1 MLLMQP
7 NADLHGFV
15 PDKSPLALL
24 IIDMLSSFDSPH
36 TKQLFNEALRVAQ
49 VIQHLKTRCSA
60 MRVPTIYIN
69 DNDGRWQSDGPRVA
83 NQNAS
88 PQRRSFAIQQRLQPG
103 TDDYLVLKPRH
114 SGFRATPLELLLN
127 KLQAH
132 TLIVTG
138 ATAAQCVLFTV
149 VDAYV
154 REFSLFVP
162 RDCLVYGG
170 RRDRSAV
177 LHMLESAVAADTRPA
192 AALRLP
198 AMRRG
203 PRRAS

>member
-1 MLLMQP
+1 MQP

-24 IIDMLSSFDSPH
+24 IVDMLSSFDSPANRH
-36 TKQLFNEALRVAQ
+36 LFKEALRVASA
-49 VIQHLKTRCSA
+49 IQHLKQRCNA
-60 MRVPTIYIN
+60 VHVPTIYIN
-69 DNDGRWQSDGPRVA
+69 DNDGRWRSDGPKVMH
-83 NQNAS
+83 QNAS
-88 PQRRSFAIQQRLQPG
+88 PQRRGFAIQQRLQPG
-103 TDDYLVLKPRH
+103 PEDYVVLKPRH
-114 SGFRATPLELLLN
+114 SGFRATPLELLLK

-138 ATAAQCVLFTV
+138 TTAAQCVLFTA

-177 LHMLESAVAADTRPA
+177 LHMLNGALAADTRPA

-198 AMRRG
+198 AMRRSA
-203 PRRAS
+203 RR